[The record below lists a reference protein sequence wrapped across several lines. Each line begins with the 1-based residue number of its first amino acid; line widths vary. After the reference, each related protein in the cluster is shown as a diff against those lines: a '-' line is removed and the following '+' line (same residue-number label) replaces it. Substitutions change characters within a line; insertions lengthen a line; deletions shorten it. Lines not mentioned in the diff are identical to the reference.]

1 MAESLLNEAS
11 DNIERA
17 RLLAA
22 KDKTSGAWLH
32 AFPVSSLGLRSDYS
46 SLRVAVGLSLGTT
59 ICVETRRD

>member
-22 KDKTSGAWLH
+22 KDKTSGGLH

-46 SLRVAVGLSLGTT
+46 SLRVAVGLSLVTT